1 MNITRSPLYKKLLQQ
16 VSGSHDKGVKYM
28 DNVNIT
34 KLILDGD
41 PTVRKAIE
49 DLAKQCSEYVIDKKS
64 WEEGIVRRKQK
75 K

>member
-1 MNITRSPLYKKLLQQ
+1 MKITRSPLYKKLLQQ
-16 VSGSHDKGVKYM
+16 VSGSHDKDVKYM

-49 DLAKQCSEYVIDKKS
+49 DLGMQCSEYVIDKKS
-64 WEEGIVRRKQK
+64 WEEGIVRRQAKP
-75 K
+75 